1 MRVKYENI
9 VIGSDNKVYYN
20 FSKEDNQYFKIFIII
35 WVNQLYEDHLLW
47 LWLNLLALK
56 EENWM
61 YLKTTQNW
69 DDSSTFNCL
78 FDRRN
83 ACWLLLIILINCTW

>member
-35 WVNQLYEDHLLW
+35 LVNQLYEDEDHLL
-47 LWLNLLALK
+47 
-56 EENWM
+56 M
-61 YLKTTQNW
+61 
-69 DDSSTFNCL
+69 S
-78 FDRRN
+78 
-83 ACWLLLIILINCTW
+83 